1 MILDFSIDYKTVYG
15 EQLVLNVVADETAE
29 TAETTA
35 YRMVTTDGLYWTCR
49 MNIKQADLQP
59 RLDYYYSVF
68 NADGE
73 TTHEWLTEAHRL
85 DFSALNGTHY
95 VVYDHWIDIPE
106 DTYLYSSAFTECIH
120 HRRETDVKV
129 TRFGKTLRLAVRAP
143 QLGHLIV
150 WRLWVRVRHSER
162 GILRG

>member
-1 MILDFSIDYKTVYG
+1 
-15 EQLVLNVVADETAE
+15 
-29 TAETTA
+29 
-35 YRMVTTDGLYWTCR
+35 

-106 DTYLYSSAFTECIH
+106 DTYLYSSAFYGVYSSSARNRCQGYS
-120 HRRETDVKV
+120 
-129 TRFGKTLRLAVRAP
+129 F
-143 QLGHLIV
+143 
-150 WRLWVRVRHSER
+150 
-162 GILRG
+162 